1 MSTRSGRRAYPHSA
15 VLWVA
20 IVALAAAAIPSH
32 AWWMETQLAG
42 IRLGDNAMILLD
54 IPGYGQPDGIIVATA
69 TTADRADVPGAE
81 GGQGPDLLGAGGA
94 NAAGPGG
101 AGMMGPGGAG
111 MMGPGAGGMMGSGPG
126 MMGSGPAMMGGGG
139 MGRGMAR
146 GSTRGIP
153 SAVAPVTP
161 VQMAM
166 SMAAPM
172 GGMGGS
178 GGGMGMPPGQIA
190 AGATGPMG
198 AAGGMMGGGMPG
210 MMGGAGPGAGMM
222 GMPGAAGAGV
232 AGAGAAGAAG
242 FGPAQGVSDFP
253 DWVMAIWFDLHE
265 DEIEWFYMRDKCAVG
280 FVINKN
286 SGKIVAISV
295 AGERCDFARTAMG
308 RPHETV
314 KLGDDFKRVLQR
326 YMWPHTLETFTG
338 TGPSS
343 VLTNF
348 GEATSV
354 QFGGTTNN
362 FRRDSILWYH
372 EVRGLKQGNVAF
384 TLHDM
389 KVTRIHIW
397 DPDPS

>member
-1 MSTRSGRRAYPHSA
+1 MSTRSGRRANPHSA
-15 VLWVA
+15 VLWIAV
-20 IVALAAAAIPSH
+20 VALAAAAIPSH

-54 IPGYGQPDGIIVATA
+54 IPGYGQPDGIIVATS
-69 TTADRADVPGAE
+69 TTADRASVPGAE
-81 GGQGPDLLGAGGA
+81 GGQGPGLLGAGGA
-94 NAAGPGG
+94 GAAGPGG
-101 AGMMGPGGAG
+101 AGMMGAGAAG
-111 MMGPGAGGMMGSGPG
+111 MMGPGGGG

-139 MGRGMAR
+139 MGPGMAR

-166 SMAAPM
+166 TMAAPM
-172 GGMGGS
+172 GSMGG
-178 GGGMGMPPGQIA
+178 GGGMAMSPGQMA
-190 AGATGPMG
+190 AGATGPMAG
-198 AAGGMMGGGMPG
+198 AGGMMGGQPG

-222 GMPGAAGAGV
+222 GMPGMAG
-232 AGAGAAGAAG
+232 AGAGAAGAGG

-326 YMWPHTLETFTG
+326 YMWPHALETFTG
-338 TGPSS
+338 TGSS

-348 GEATSV
+348 GEGTSV
-354 QFGGTTNN
+354 SFAGVTNN
-362 FRRDSILWYH
+362 FRRDAILWYH

-389 KVTRIHIW
+389 KVTRMHIW

>member
-20 IVALAAAAIPSH
+20 VVALAAAAVPSH

-69 TTADRADVPGAE
+69 TSADRANVPGAE
-81 GGQGPDLLGAGGA
+81 GGQGPGLTGPGGTG
-94 NAAGPGG
+94 AAGPGAAG
-101 AGMMGPGGAG
+101 MMGPGAAGMMGPGG
-111 MMGPGAGGMMGSGPG
+111 GPMGSGPG
-126 MMGSGPAMMGGGG
+126 MMGGG
-139 MGRGMAR
+139 MGPGMAR
-146 GSTRGIP
+146 GSTRSIP

-166 SMAAPM
+166 GMAAPM
-172 GGMGGS
+172 GSMGS

-190 AGATGPMG
+190 AGATGPMAG
-198 AAGGMMGGGMPG
+198 AGGMMGGQPG
-210 MMGGAGPGAGMM
+210 MMGGAGPGPGMT
-222 GMPGAAGAGV
+222 GMPGMAGPG
-232 AGAGAAGAAG
+232 GAAGAAG
-242 FGPAQGVSDFP
+242 AGAGGFVPAQGVSDFP

-338 TGPSS
+338 SGSS

-348 GEATSV
+348 GEGTSV
-354 QFGGTTNN
+354 TFGSVTFGGATNV
-362 FRRDSILWYH
+362 FRRDAILWYH